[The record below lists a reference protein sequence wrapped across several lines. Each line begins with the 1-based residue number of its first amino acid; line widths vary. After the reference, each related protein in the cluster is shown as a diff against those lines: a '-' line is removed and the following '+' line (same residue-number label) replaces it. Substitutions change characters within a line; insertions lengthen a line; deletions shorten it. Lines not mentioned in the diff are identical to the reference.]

1 MFKNKKKGKVEENAV
16 VSKVDKDLIVH
27 NMPKGGSVNSLA
39 TNNNSGQS
47 LGDGNDKFNNFKI
60 VGALIIGLGIILVG
74 VLIYLSYVFIIKPQS
89 KSNVLIEEQIDEE
102 NKVEEIKNGEIKEED
117 ILATSTSSE
126 AKSPDKIDIEDDNKS
141 NIATSS
147 DEFIEDSD
155 DQNQNNEEIIDFLP
169 VLDSDDD
176 GLSDDEEEALGTN
189 PNKADSDDD
198 GYSDLAEI
206 QNAYDPTGSGRLDES
221 SFLIRY
227 NSPVADYSFLYPSSW
242 SLDTSNNDY
251 TVLISAPDNSFIQ
264 VSVQPNIKMQNISA
278 WYEDTVSKETLTYEQ
293 IEKGTGWEGVLGED
307 DFYFYLTDEKR
318 TYIYVI
324 SYIPVISKRLAYSNI
339 FQLAIDS
346 FEIE

>member
-89 KSNVLIEEQIDEE
+89 KSDVLIEEQIDEE

-147 DEFIEDSD
+147 DKFIEDGD

-169 VLDSDDD
+169 VLDSDGD
-176 GLSDDEEEALGTN
+176 GLSNDEEEALGTN
-189 PNKADSDDD
+189 PNEADSDGD

-206 QNAYDPTGSGRLDES
+206 QNAYDPTGPGRLDES

-227 NSPVADYSFLYPSSW
+227 NSPVADYSFLYPASW

-293 IEKGTGWEGVLGED
+293 IERGTGWEGVLGED
-307 DFYFYLTDEKR
+307 DFYFYLTNEKR

-324 SYIPVISKRLAYSNI
+324 SYIPVISKRLVYSNI